1 MFLPLP
7 EGLLVNLQES
17 KELVIDLLTN
27 LPAMFEGTSETSS
40 ALGGALQAAFKLMVG
55 AHSCRLVTW
64 FDVLAASSAAVKVLM
79 CLVVLCLIVIDA

>member
-1 MFLPLP
+1 MRQFCYCAPTAHSSWLFVTPDVFLPLP

-55 AHSCRLVTW
+55 AHSCRLV
-64 FDVLAASSAAVKVLM
+64 S
-79 CLVVLCLIVIDA
+79 